1 MVNKAENV
9 HETMD
14 RNAKKKGQSL
24 NDASGV
30 EMDSKPIMFR
40 SLLQKGKWAF
50 AGEHESSFLSTF
62 SVVG

>member
-1 MVNKAENV
+1 ME
-9 HETMD
+9 
-14 RNAKKKGQSL
+14 RKKGQSL